1 MKFSPVTF
9 TLCLATI
16 GTVAAAPAT
25 VETESGL
32 SKREVDVVNFAIASL
47 DDFTAKRDTYSVD
60 ELSKRESQI
69 VTDVLTAINSTDLA
83 PAIIKYFVDDP
94 DLSKI
99 AQTVIIDVIKSGV
112 INLSTLLKSLND
124 SGLAVS
130 VIQNLISDCQF
141 YAEIYK
147 IALNYIGDLA
157 SEILNSLKK
166 REYMEYE
173 VQIIRRDEVAP
184 VTRDTTGDI
193 LTSLME
199 SLKNSGLANSV
210 VDALVVDDNFY
221 SFGASL
227 IQQLLQQN
235 LIDFGSLIE
244 AIISSGLVPSLIE
257 NFLNISTFK
266 TVIVNALAAAF
277 GKCDGST
284 LTTVTQSTTDS
295 ATISTVPTTIAT
307 STTTSPVVCKKRRRS
322 YNY

>member
-16 GTVAAAPAT
+16 GVVSAAPAS
-25 VETESGL
+25 VESESGL
-32 SKREVDVVNFAIASL
+32 TKREVDVVNYAIANL
-47 DDFTAKRDTYSVD
+47 DEYNAKRDTYSVE
-60 ELSKRESQI
+60 ELAKRESQI

-94 DLSKI
+94 DLSQI
-99 AQTVIIDVIKSGV
+99 AQKVIIDVIKSGV

-130 VIQNLISDCQF
+130 VIQNLINDCAF

-147 IALNYIGDLA
+147 LALNYISNLA
-157 SEILNSLKK
+157 SEILLMFEK
-166 REYMEYE
+166 REYLEYDI
-173 VQIIRRDEVAP
+173 QIIRRNDVVP

-227 IQQLLQQN
+227 IQQLLEQN
-235 LIDFGSLIE
+235 LIDFGSLIS

-257 NFLNISTFK
+257 NFLNIATFK

-277 GKCDGST
+277 GKCDGTT
-284 LTTVTQSTTDS
+284 LTTVTPTTTELP
-295 ATISTVPTTIAT
+295 TISTVPSTIAT